1 VRPGVASWTRRS
13 RRENLF
19 PPGDLRGVRTRERVS
34 RETVGFLAGRNL
46 SRLGSI
52 GLMPARPML
61 PTPIARGGIDV
72 AALDRRAGVVLELRL
87 RVMWSNRSEAT
98 DGRLRI

>member
-1 VRPGVASWTRRS
+1 M
-13 RRENLF
+13 
-19 PPGDLRGVRTRERVS
+19 RTRVRVS
-34 RETVGFLAGRNL
+34 RETVWFLAGCHL

-52 GLMPARPML
+52 GLMPARSTL

>member
-1 VRPGVASWTRRS
+1 
-13 RRENLF
+13 
-19 PPGDLRGVRTRERVS
+19 
-34 RETVGFLAGRNL
+34 
-46 SRLGSI
+46 
-52 GLMPARPML
+52 ML